1 MLVWIALAGI
11 FIVAA
16 IILFAVLDRQRK
28 AKRRRELARWA
39 QAKGLSFHP
48 SPDSGVDDRFQQFK
62 CLRQGDGGRYGYNIM
77 EGIVGKR
84 AICAFDYHYET
95 HSHNSKGGRSTH
107 HHYFSAVVVG
117 AGLLLRPLFIR
128 TETFVDKMA
137 EFVGFDDIDFE
148 STEFSRQFLVKSP
161 DRRWAYD
168 VLHQDT
174 MEFLM
179 NSPRFTLE
187 FQGSRVIAYRG
198 KTLSTADFEAALQVV
213 TGILDRLPESLLS
226 ELSQSAPGGQAP

>member
-1 MLVWIALAGI
+1 MLTLISIVVI
-11 FIVAA
+11 FAVAA
-16 IILFAVLDRQRK
+16 VILFAVLDRQRK
-28 AKRRRELARWA
+28 AKRRKELAAWA
-39 QAKGLSFHP
+39 QAKGLSFRP
-48 SPDSGVDDRFQQFK
+48 STDSGIDDRFQQFK

-77 EGIVGKR
+77 EGVVGRR
-84 AICAFDYHYET
+84 AVCAFDYHYET
-95 HSHNSKGGRSTH
+95 HTHNSKGGQSTH
-107 HHYFSAVVVG
+107 HHHFSAVVVG
-117 AGLLLRPLFIR
+117 AGLPLKPLFIR

-168 VLHQDT
+168 VLHQAT
-174 MEFLM
+174 MEFLL

-213 TGILDRLPESLLS
+213 TGILDRLPASLAH
-226 ELSQSAPGGQAP
+226 ELK

>member
-1 MLVWIALAGI
+1 MLTLISIVVI
-11 FIVAA
+11 FAVAA
-16 IILFAVLDRQRK
+16 VILFAVLDRQRK
-28 AKRRRELARWA
+28 AKRRKELAAWA
-39 QAKGLSFHP
+39 QAKGLSFRP
-48 SPDSGVDDRFQQFK
+48 SADSGIDDRFQQFK

-77 EGIVGKR
+77 EGIVGRR
-84 AICAFDYHYET
+84 AVCAFDYHYET
-95 HSHNSKGGRSTH
+95 HTHNSKGGRSTH
-107 HHYFSAVVVG
+107 HHHFSAVVVG
-117 AGLLLRPLFIR
+117 AGLPLKPLFIR

-168 VLHQDT
+168 VLHQAT
-174 MEFLM
+174 MEFLL

-213 TGILDRLPESLLS
+213 TGILDRLPASLLS
-226 ELSQSAPGGQAP
+226 ELSQSARGGQA